1 MNFIFLVSKMC
12 FIFILGPDLLK
23 RGMTAKMGIGNP
35 DPDPVG
41 DQGIERIPDPV
52 PDRAVLWKMETK
64 KTIFNYF
71 LKEKTTTNKN
81 NKIITSEFWLRDE
94 KKRTALFSFVLHTT
108 FHFCPHTKQEL
119 LLKSISNN
127 KSPNLKP

>member
-1 MNFIFLVSKMC
+1 
-12 FIFILGPDLLK
+12 
-23 RGMTAKMGIGNP
+23 MGIGNP

-94 KKRTALFSFVLHTT
+94 KKRTALFSFVLFTSAL
-108 FHFCPHTKQEL
+108 PHKTRIITKVL
-119 LLKSISNN
+119 FK
-127 KSPNLKP
+127 